1 MLSSIN
7 VALTKSSLYDLKKV
21 APASS
26 YKGKESMSSSTDL
39 LRQQRLIRELSASVT
54 RAIAADPAVHIRQQ
68 QFFKGNRSLNNYA
81 PHLRL
86 QEQEQLTLLRGVAD
100 SLALRLQHS
109 DAALHQKNM
118 PDHPVA
124 RMIFDWLESLRAE
137 SLVPDTLPGVKANL
151 HQRFYYWSAGFHH
164 AGHTNSALGILL
176 YTMAQMCWSRLN
188 GMPVYEE
195 TEDLI
200 ESTRAAMGGELG
212 PLLGGIRKHRASQ
225 TLYAPYALHIAALIS
240 SSIEHALENQKKA
253 KDEEEDEAIDAFSL
267 LLDLDSGQEGAINT
281 ATSGDS
287 STFAAL
293 NKNYHIFDTSFDTQ
307 SYVADKIRPELL
319 DAYREQINKRI
330 ATQHI
335 NVNVLVQRIRHAL
348 CTPTAEQWEWDQEEG
363 LIDGRRL
370 SQLVSSP
377 MERRLF
383 KQPIQQ
389 LINQC
394 SVSFLIDCSGS
405 MKGNAETITMMVD
418 LLSRA
423 IERSGAKTEVLG
435 FSTNAW
441 NGGKPYRRWMS
452 KGRKKHPGRLNEI
465 DHRIFKDAD
474 TTWRHANRS
483 IMALLK
489 LDLYREGIDGEAVH
503 WACQRLLSQSSQRKL
518 LYVISDGCPMDS
530 ATNLAND
537 DYYLDNHLQHVLS
550 QYAKQGVEI
559 CGLGINLD
567 LSQLYPQYL
576 IADLHKGLDNH
587 FLDDFI
593 FSLRVKRR

>member
-1 MLSSIN
+1 
-7 VALTKSSLYDLKKV
+7 
-21 APASS
+21 
-26 YKGKESMSSSTDL
+26 
-39 LRQQRLIRELSASVT
+39 
-54 RAIAADPAVHIRQQ
+54 
-68 QFFKGNRSLNNYA
+68 
-81 PHLRL
+81 
-86 QEQEQLTLLRGVAD
+86 
-100 SLALRLQHS
+100 
-109 DAALHQKNM
+109 
-118 PDHPVA
+118 
-124 RMIFDWLESLRAE
+124 MIFDWLESLRAE

-212 PLLGGIRKHRASQ
+212 PLLAGIRKHRAS
-225 TLYAPYALHIAALIS
+225 
-240 SSIEHALENQKKA
+240 
-253 KDEEEDEAIDAFSL
+253 
-267 LLDLDSGQEGAINT
+267 QEGAINT

-319 DAYREQINKRI
+319 DAYREQINKRV
-330 ATQHI
+330 AAQHI

-474 TTWRHANRS
+474 TSWRHANRS
-483 IMALLK
+483 IMGLLK

-503 WACQRLLSQSSQRKL
+503 WACQRLLSQPSQRKL

-537 DYYLDNHLQHVLS
+537 DFYLDNHLQHVLS
-550 QYAKQGVEI
+550 QYAKQGIEI

-593 FSLRVKRR
+593 FSLRMKRR